1 MFNVCF
7 YFIVIKTY
15 KNHNNNIFRHNIP
28 RKSFVLSLFFHIIAK
43 FHLLAVMWFHLI
55 IRYCIFCNEFQKLI
69 LCQSCCL
76 KYIKTKFIQYFYF
89 SFIKQRKPNDTT
101 VSITLPVI
109 PDAPPPGAAVE
120 PPGAAA
126 LDPWHNP
133 AMSEIVV
140 CRGKTSAYD

>member
-69 LCQSCCL
+69 SVSILLLKVYKNKIYSIFLLQLHKAEEAKRHHSQYHTSGHSRRPTSWCSCRASRSSGTWPLTQSCNVRDGSM
-76 KYIKTKFIQYFYF
+76 Q
-89 SFIKQRKPNDTT
+89 
-101 VSITLPVI
+101 
-109 PDAPPPGAAVE
+109 G
-120 PPGAAA
+120 
-126 LDPWHNP
+126 
-133 AMSEIVV
+133 
-140 CRGKTSAYD
+140 